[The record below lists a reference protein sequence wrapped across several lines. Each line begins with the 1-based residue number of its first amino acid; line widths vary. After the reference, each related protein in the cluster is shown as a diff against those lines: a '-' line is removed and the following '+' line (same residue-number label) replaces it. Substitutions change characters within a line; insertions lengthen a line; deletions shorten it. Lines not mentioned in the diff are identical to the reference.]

1 MSYKIAIPSYRRSDN
16 FIVQNLLKE
25 ANIDCSK
32 IYIFVSDNQDFIK
45 YKSQFPQYN
54 IVFEKE
60 LKDLKEKHNFIVD
73 YFSENEKIVVIEDDI
88 KEIVKKKGKKVEK
101 FTELEKLFQIGFN
114 ECGKN
119 NCKLWGISP
128 TDNGFYM
135 ANTFGKCFKVVAGY
149 IFGLVIDKKIKVN
162 ISQKHDYE
170 RTILNKIHFGGVV
183 RFDMFGQRSNSFT
196 NKGGLQEIFTSEER
210 MKEELKVNN
219 FLVNTYP
226 EYVAKKNRHNKVLG
240 ASTELR
246 LLRK

>member
-16 FIVQNLLKE
+16 FIVENLLKE

-32 IYIFVSDNQDFIK
+32 VYIFVSDNQDFIK
-45 YKSQFPQYN
+45 YKIQFPQYN
-54 IVFEKE
+54 IIFEKE

-73 YFSENEKIVVIEDDI
+73 YFLENENIVVIEDDI

-101 FTELEKLFQIGFN
+101 FTELEKLFKIGFN

-135 ANTFGKCFKVVAGY
+135 GNTFGKCFKVVAGY

>member
-1 MSYKIAIPSYRRSDN
+1 MGYKIAIPSYRRSDN

-25 ANIDCSK
+25 AK
-32 IYIFVSDNQDFIK
+32 INDKDVYIFVSDNKDFTE
-45 YKSQFPQYN
+45 YKKQLPQYN
-54 IVFEKE
+54 IIFEKP
-60 LKDLKEKHNFIVD
+60 LNDLKEKHNFIVD
-73 YFSENEKIVVIEDDI
+73 YFSEGEKIVIIEDDI
-88 KEIVKKKGKKVEK
+88 KDIVKKKGTKVEK
-101 FTELEKLFQIGFN
+101 FIELEKLFDIGFK
-114 ECGKN
+114 ECDKN
-119 NCKLWGISP
+119 ACKLWGITP

-135 ANTFGKCFKVVAGY
+135 GNTFGKCFKIIAGY
-149 IFGLVIDKKIKVN
+149 IFGIIVDKKIKVN

-170 RTILNKIHFGGVV
+170 RTILNKIYFGGVV

-196 NKGGLQEIFTSEER
+196 NKGGLQEIFTSENR

-219 FLVNTYP
+219 FLVKTYS

>member
-1 MSYKIAIPSYRRSDN
+1 MNFKIAIPSYRRSDN

-25 ANIDCSK
+25 AGIKDSD
-32 IYIFVSDNQDFIK
+32 IYIFVSDNQDYTE
-45 YKSQFPQYN
+45 YKKQFPKYN

-60 LKDLKEKHNFIVD
+60 LNDLKEKHNFIVD
-73 YFSENEKIVVIEDDI
+73 YFSENEHVVIIEDDI

-101 FTELEKLFQIGFN
+101 FIDLQKLFQIGFN
-114 ECGKN
+114 ECQKN

-135 ANTFGKCFKVVAGY
+135 SDSFGKCFKVVAGY
-149 IFGLVIDKKIKVN
+149 IFGIIVDKRIKVN

-170 RTILNKIHFGGVV
+170 RTILNKIYFGGVI

-196 NKGGLQEIFTSEER
+196 NKGGLQEIFTSDER

-219 FLVNTYP
+219 FLVKTYP
-226 EYVAKKNRHNKVLG
+226 KHVAKKNRHNKVLG

-246 LLRK
+246 LLRI